1 VERLRRGCPRCR
13 RPIEAPA
20 DDDCPGH
27 GVGPVLWRAG
37 EPAYD
42 AFVEHLAAARDFPT
56 YLPWPMAPGWAVSDF
71 AVVVTEPAGVPLATM
86 TCVSGT
92 SELDGPVDVL
102 LVAEEP
108 GVGLGA
114 RCAGL
119 AEPDPGHEM
128 GDQQP
133 VVRVRIGRLTTAL
146 WTVSTSEDP
155 GNHELDRTVLA
166 GEAAGRWLWVV
177 LRPASAV
184 LLMRDDWILRDVA
197 GGGPL
202 MVEMPFT
209 GPGPAW

>member
-1 VERLRRGCPRCR
+1 VERLTPGCPRCR
-13 RPIEAPA
+13 EPVDGPA
-20 DDDCPGH
+20 GPGCVGH
-27 GVGPVLWRAG
+27 GSGPLLWRAG
-37 EPAYD
+37 EVSYD

-71 AVVVTEPAGVPLATM
+71 GVVTQPSGVPVASLTS
-86 TCVSGT
+86 VSGT

-119 AEPDPGHEM
+119 PGRDPGHEV

-133 VVRVRIGRLTTAL
+133 VVRVRIGSLTSSL
-146 WTVSTSEDP
+146 WTVSTSGVP
-155 GNHELDRTVLA
+155 GPAELDRSVLA

-184 LLMRDDWILRDVA
+184 LLMRDDWILRDVS

-202 MVEMPFT
+202 MVEMPFV
-209 GPGPAW
+209 GPGPVW

>member
-1 VERLRRGCPRCR
+1 VERLTPGCPRCR
-13 RPIEAPA
+13 EPLDGGAGP
-20 DDDCPGH
+20 DCAHH
-27 GVGPVLWRAG
+27 GAGPVLWRAR
-37 EPAYD
+37 EASYD
-42 AFVEHLAAARDFPT
+42 AFVEHLATARDFPT

-71 AVVVTEPAGVPLATM
+71 AVVTEPSGAPVATL
-86 TCVSGT
+86 TCVTGA

-114 RCAGL
+114 RCAGVRGS
-119 AEPDPGHEM
+119 DPGREL
-128 GDQQP
+128 DEEQP
-133 VVRVRIGRLTTAL
+133 VVRVRIGSLATSL
-146 WTVSTSEDP
+146 WTVSTSDVAETS
-155 GNHELDRTVLA
+155 ELDRTVLA

-184 LLMRDDWILRDVA
+184 LLMRDDWILRDVS

-202 MVEMPFT
+202 MVEMPFA

>member
-1 VERLRRGCPRCR
+1 MERLTPGCPRCR
-13 RPIEAPA
+13 EPLDGLAGP
-20 DDDCPGH
+20 DCPGH

-37 EPAYD
+37 EPTYD
-42 AFVEHLAAARDFPT
+42 AFVEHLATARDFPT
-56 YLPWPMAPGWAVSDF
+56 YLPWPMAPGWMVSDF
-71 AVVVTEPAGVPLATM
+71 AVVTDPSGVPLATL
-86 TCVSGT
+86 TGVSGT

-119 AEPDPGHEM
+119 RAADPGHEL

-133 VVRVRIGRLTTAL
+133 VVRVRIGSLTTAL
-146 WTVSTSEDP
+146 WPVSVSGVADSA
-155 GNHELDRTVLA
+155 ELDRTVLA

-177 LRPASAV
+177 LRPAPAV
-184 LLMRDDWILRDVA
+184 LLMRDDWILRDVS

-202 MVEMPFT
+202 VLEMAFG
-209 GPGPAW
+209 GPNQAW

>member
-1 VERLRRGCPRCR
+1 VELLRRGCPRCR
-13 RPIEAPA
+13 QPVDATAE
-20 DDDCPGH
+20 DGCSGH
-27 GVGPVLWRAG
+27 GAGPVLWRADVATYG
-37 EPAYD
+37 
-42 AFVEHLAAARDFPT
+42 AFVEHLAVARDFPT

-71 AVVVTEPAGVPLATM
+71 AVVTEPAGVPLATL

-92 SELDGPVDVL
+92 SELDGPVDAL

-119 AEPDPGHEM
+119 PGGDPGHEM

-133 VVRVRIGRLTTAL
+133 VVRVRIGSLTTAL
-146 WTVSTSEDP
+146 WTVSTSRDDRA
-155 GNHELDRTVLA
+155 HELDRTVLA
-166 GEAAGRWLWVV
+166 GEALGRWLWVV

-184 LLMRDDWILRDVA
+184 LLMRDDWILRDVV

-209 GPGPAW
+209 GSGPDW

>member
-1 VERLRRGCPRCR
+1 MERLTRGCPRCR
-13 RPIEAPA
+13 EPLDQPGGP
-20 DDDCPGH
+20 DCARH
-27 GVGPVLWRAG
+27 GSGAVLWHPR
-37 EPAYD
+37 EPSYA

-71 AVVVTEPAGVPLATM
+71 AVVTEGSGVPVATL

-92 SELDGPVDVL
+92 TELDGPVDVL

-119 AEPDPGHEM
+119 PGGDPGHEM

-133 VVRVRIGRLTTAL
+133 VVRVRIGSLASSL
-146 WTVSTSEDP
+146 WTVSTS
-155 GNHELDRTVLA
+155 GAASAELDRSVLA

-184 LLMRDDWILRDVA
+184 LLMRDDWILRDVS

-202 MVEMPFT
+202 MVEMPFA
-209 GPGPAW
+209 GPGPDW

>member
-1 VERLRRGCPRCR
+1 MERLIPGCPRCR
-13 RPIEAPA
+13 EPLEGPGAP
-20 DDDCPGH
+20 DCTRH
-27 GVGPVLWRAG
+27 GSGPVLWRAR
-37 EPAYD
+37 EATYE
-42 AFVEHLAAARDFPT
+42 ALVEHLATARDFPT

-71 AVVVTEPAGVPLATM
+71 AVVCEASGAPVATL
-86 TCVSGT
+86 TSVSGA
-92 SELDGPVDVL
+92 SELDGAVDVL

-119 AEPDPGHEM
+119 PSGDPGHEM

-133 VVRVRIGRLTTAL
+133 VVRIRIGSLASSL
-146 WTVSTSEDP
+146 WSVSTSGAPTD
-155 GNHELDRTVLA
+155 ELDRSVLA

-184 LLMRDDWILRDVA
+184 LLMRDDWILRDVS

-202 MVEMPFT
+202 MVEMPFG
-209 GPGPAW
+209 GPGPVW

>member
-1 VERLRRGCPRCR
+1 
-13 RPIEAPA
+13 
-20 DDDCPGH
+20 
-27 GVGPVLWRAG
+27 
-37 EPAYD
+37 
-42 AFVEHLAAARDFPT
+42 VEHLAAAQDFPT
-56 YLPWPMAPGWAVSDF
+56 YLPWPMAPGWTVSDF
-71 AVVVTEPAGVPLATM
+71 AVVTEQSGTPVATL

-119 AEPDPGHEM
+119 PGHDPGHDL

-133 VVRVRIGRLTTAL
+133 DVRVRIGNLPSAL
-146 WTVSTSEDP
+146 WTVSTSGVEDT
-155 GNHELDRTVLA
+155 GELDRSVLA

-184 LLMRDDWILRDVA
+184 LLMRDDWILRDVS

-202 MVEMPFT
+202 MVEMPFGGH
-209 GPGPAW
+209 GPLW

>member
-1 VERLRRGCPRCR
+1 VERLTPGCPRCR
-13 RPIEAPA
+13 EPIDAVAIEGCA
-20 DDDCPGH
+20 GH
-27 GVGPVLWRAG
+27 GAGPVVWRAG
-37 EPAYD
+37 EATYD

-71 AVVVTEPAGVPLATM
+71 AVVTQPSGVPVATL

-108 GVGLGA
+108 GVGLGG

-119 AEPDPGHEM
+119 QRSDPGHEL

-133 VVRVRIGRLTTAL
+133 MVRVRIGSLTSSL
-146 WTVSTSEDP
+146 WPVSTSGDP
-155 GNHELDRTVLA
+155 VAGELDRTVLA

-184 LLMRDDWILRDVA
+184 LLMRDDWILRDVS

-202 MVEMPFT
+202 MVEMPFA